1 MRWQRTSWDLLV
13 GVLVELFSRAVC
25 ATSAA
30 SPKFRVG
37 AAAGCTYRLRTA
49 IGGFG
54 RVGRREPS
62 AGTRRADR
70 PCWPSE
76 GPSRPRR
83 PRGCDL
89 DAATDTR
96 RSGRATE
103 ALRAASPP
111 VGKGEVAR

>member
-49 IGGFG
+49 IGRFW
-54 RVGRREPS
+54 RVGKREPS

-89 DAATDTR
+89 DAATDTG
-96 RSGRATE
+96 RSGRPTE

-111 VGKGEVAR
+111 VGKGEVA